1 MADTVTVAAP
11 TGAHFEIE
19 EVATKGG
26 TEKFEA
32 PILVWEDL
40 NALRDHIGEQGIL
53 DMSDGTSLRV
63 AYQAAARRGHVKGKT
78 FDEIAQSQLDYKPGK
93 RSGATSTPANRTARM
108 AKELVDKS
116 PEAADE
122 VQKLLASIAS
132 GKFKLEDLKAINQ
145 G

>member
-1 MADTVTVAAP
+1 MAEGLTVAAP
-11 TGAHFEIE
+11 TGARFDPE

-26 TEKFEA
+26 TEKFDA
-32 PILVWEDL
+32 PMLIWESLD
-40 NALRDHIGEQGIL
+40 ALRDHIGEQGIL

-78 FDEIAQSQLDYKPGK
+78 MDEIAQSQLDYKPGK
-93 RSGATSTPANRTARM
+93 RSGATSTPANKTARL

-122 VQKLLASIAS
+122 VQKLLAGLAS
-132 GKFKLEDLKAINQ
+132 GKFSLDDLKAIN